1 MFFSP
6 LCLTPLPPLQ
16 HPAVSNTYVSMKKKT
31 WTEEHEKCI
40 CCHVLPIQW
49 WGRQSDMPIKDKTA
63 NIHTH
68 RHGLEC
74 KNPSKTKQAY
84 CLCKPPQMW
93 HFDYHITRWW
103 LAWVFRGTRVWRDG
117 AFFTP
122 FLIRPHEPY
131 FSEDNSNTFK
141 VRMCIPEL
149 KRAKSTIPLECI
161 RDSST
166 LACLKKNTLAQLF
179 LFCPSLMA
187 NTFSLNGFHNK
198 RCGWRTG
205 DGEIFSRLEGFAMLW
220 AEDARNY
227 WSGSGW
233 RGMIN
238 SLDSIFG
245 A

>member
-1 MFFSP
+1 
-6 LCLTPLPPLQ
+6 
-16 HPAVSNTYVSMKKKT
+16 
-31 WTEEHEKCI
+31 
-40 CCHVLPIQW
+40 
-49 WGRQSDMPIKDKTA
+49 MPIKDKTA
-63 NIHTH
+63 NIHADT
-68 RHGLEC
+68 GWNAKPIE
-74 KNPSKTKQAY
+74 TKQAY

-93 HFDYHITRWW
+93 QFDYHIIRWW
-103 LAWVFRGTRVWRDG
+103 LAWVFRGTHTSGGTARSG
-117 AFFTP
+117 P
-122 FLIRPHEPY
+122 FSIRPHEPY

-166 LACLKKNTLAQLF
+166 LARLKKNTLAQLF

-187 NTFSLNGFHNK
+187 NTFSLNDFHNK

-205 DGEIFSRLEGFAMLW
+205 DGEIFSRLERFVMLW
-220 AEDARNY
+220 IGEARNY
-227 WSGSGW
+227 WSGSGC

-238 SLDSIFG
+238 SFDSIFG

>member
-1 MFFSP
+1 MQKPIENQTGILFVQAAADVTLWLSYHP
-6 LCLTPLPPLQ
+6 LVAGVSLQ
-16 HPAVSNTYVSMKKKT
+16 RKARL
-31 WTEEHEKCI
+31 EGRR
-40 CCHVLPIQW
+40 VL
-49 WGRQSDMPIKDKTA
+49 
-63 NIHTH
+63 
-68 RHGLEC
+68 
-74 KNPSKTKQAY
+74 Y
-84 CLCKPPQMW
+84 
-93 HFDYHITRWW
+93 
-103 LAWVFRGTRVWRDG
+103 
-117 AFFTP
+117 P

-187 NTFSLNGFHNK
+187 NAFSLNGFHNK